1 MIPLVRRVQHLARRW
16 KFFFVPVCITAGMA
30 FAVTW
35 ASGPA
40 KAQAP
45 RETPSIT
52 LSDLDGDGDL
62 DMLIESQTP
71 LGQADGG
78 AVDVFTNDG
87 DRMTPL
93 AIGLARRELDS
104 GLGDLLPGYARW
116 LAGADAADA
125 LPSGDLVGVAPLPPL
140 PPGLEAAA
148 PERYDT
154 KPSTLGDDYA
164 EIRTLTMNFT
174 SLAKRLAAANPEPD
188 ETVRRHRLLSIQKMG
203 APGGAAKPRPR
214 GPRLLGGPSVRD
226 DFLAVVDNH
235 MANPAD
241 THGAVGPEHL
251 VVALNTEIAIQ
262 TREGELLSKVGLG
275 DFWAG
280 FSHGFVFDPK
290 VVYDHLVKRWVV
302 FTIADVNTTKSAV
315 LIALS
320 QTSDPTGDWDMAS
333 IRVHPEAAP
342 DNYLYADYPNVGY
355 NKKWL
360 AASVNL
366 YKGTN
371 EVAGTK
377 EFVGSRIFAFHK
389 PDYIRKGKVN
399 YTQFDD
405 PDFFTVVPATT
416 FDADDTNL
424 LFITEQSTYALR
436 ISALSGK
443 VGQEHYTPNYART
456 PLKGIESW
464 EFSIGKTNISPQKAA
479 AKSIFANDSRM
490 HALAKR
496 NGKLWAAHHVFLPEG
511 MENVDRT
518 AVQWWNLE
526 TNATIIQRGYI
537 QDTNAVKQYTFPSMA
552 VNKNGDVLIG
562 YSGFSKDTYASA
574 YFPIARRPIRWAI

>member
-1 MIPLVRRVQHLARRW
+1 MISLINQTQILARRW
-16 KFFFVPVCITAGMA
+16 KTLFVPVCITAGMA

-35 ASGPA
+35 AGGPPEA
-40 KAQAP
+40 LAP
-45 RETPSIT
+45 RETPTIT

-62 DMLIESQTP
+62 DMLVESQPP

-78 AVDVFTNDG
+78 TVDVFTNDG
-87 DRMTPL
+87 NRMAPL
-93 AIGLARRELDS
+93 AIGLAKRELES
-104 GLGDLLPGYARW
+104 GLSDLLPGYARW
-116 LAGADAADA
+116 LAGMDVADA

-140 PPGLEAAA
+140 PPGMETAA

-154 KPSTLGDDYA
+154 KPSTLGDDYP
-164 EIRTLTMNFT
+164 EVRTITMNFT
-174 SLAKRLAAANPEPD
+174 DLAKRVAAENPEPD

-203 APGGAAKPRPR
+203 APGGEAKPRTN
-214 GPRLLGGPSVRD
+214 GPRLLGGDFEPGVRD
-226 DFLAVVDNH
+226 DFLAVIDNH
-235 MANPAD
+235 TANPAD

-251 VVALNTEIAIQ
+251 VVALNTEVAIQ
-262 TREGELLSKVGLG
+262 TREGELVSKVGLG

-290 VVYDHLVKRWVV
+290 VVYDHLAKRWVV

-333 IRVHPEAAP
+333 IRVHPEALP

-371 EVAGTK
+371 QVEGAK

-389 PDYIRKGKVN
+389 PDYIRGRRAF

-405 PDFFTVVPATT
+405 PGFFTVVPATT
-416 FDADDTNL
+416 YDANDTNL
-424 LFITEQSTYALR
+424 LFITEQSTRALR
-436 ISALSGK
+436 ISALSGR

-456 PLKGIESW
+456 PLDGIEAW
-464 EFSIGKTNISPQKAA
+464 EFSIGTTNISPQKAGT
-479 AKSIFANDSRM
+479 KSIFANDSRM

-511 MENVDRT
+511 MKNVDRT

-526 TNATIIQRGYI
+526 TNAT
-537 QDTNAVKQYTFPSMA
+537 
-552 VNKNGDVLIG
+552 
-562 YSGFSKDTYASA
+562 
-574 YFPIARRPIRWAI
+574 